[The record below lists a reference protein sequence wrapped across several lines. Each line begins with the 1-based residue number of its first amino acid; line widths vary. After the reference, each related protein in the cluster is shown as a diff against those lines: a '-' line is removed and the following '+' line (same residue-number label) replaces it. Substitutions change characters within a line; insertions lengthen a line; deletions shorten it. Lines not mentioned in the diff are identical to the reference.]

1 MTEQNQIFCQN
12 NFLRKNQNKIY
23 GGFEKSRKA
32 TFYPQNIALFEVTIC
47 DFKQC
52 DIIFTDNALKYLIF
66 LIIIAFNVIC
76 RCRTAVVKKPKKVNI
91 IMNKKLLSERDICTK
106 FITPAIK
113 QAGWNIHTQVREEF
127 SFTDGRI
134 YVRGH
139 LTARGKR
146 KRADYIL
153 YYKPNIPIA
162 IIEAKDNNH
171 SIGAG
176 MQQALDYAAILD
188 IPCVFSSNG
197 DGFIFHDRS
206 TSDAIE
212 KEIGNDQFPS
222 PSELWHIYKKYKGIK
237 TPEQERIASQDYF
250 FDGSGKSP
258 RYYQQIA
265 INRSVE
271 AIAKG
276 ENRILL
282 VMATGTG
289 KTYTAFQIIHR
300 LWKSNTKKRILFLA
314 DRTALI
320 DQPRRNDFKHFKDK
334 MTIIKKTVITRHDGK
349 EMLVSNKKRGIDSSD
364 KAYEIY
370 LGLYQG
376 LTNANEMEDAYKD
389 FSPSF
394 FDLIIVDECH
404 RGSAADDS
412 AWRRILEYFGNA
424 THIGLTATPK
434 ETKDVSNIEYFGD
447 PIYTYSLKQGI
458 SDGFLAPYRVVR
470 IGIDIDLEGWRPP
483 AGYLDKKGDPVEDRI
498 YNRSDFDRI
507 LVVDERR
514 ELVAKKITEFLKGT
528 DRFSKTIVFCQ
539 DIEHA
544 DGMRREIGN
553 ENADLVADNYKYV
566 MKITGDDEEG
576 KRELDNFI
584 DPEQRYPVI
593 ATTSKL
599 MNTGIDAQTCKLIVL
614 DSNIRSMTEFKQI
627 IGRGTRINEEYGK
640 RYFTILDFRN
650 VTDLFSDPDF
660 DGDPVRIKQVHEDED
675 ISAIEAEEETA
686 DAPVADEEDGEEI
699 TEFEDLTGEGNDL
712 PDYPQISEIPFDP
725 PEVNEV
731 PREKIFVN
739 GVDVTVLNSRE
750 MYFDKDGKPI
760 TTSLKDFTRKEI
772 LKEYRSI
779 DDFLRKWGS
788 ADKKEA
794 IIEELREQGI
804 PVDDLLAAVN
814 RECDLFD
821 IICHVAWDMP
831 PLTRKERANNIKKRN
846 YFAKYGESARN
857 VLESLLDKY
866 ADEGIRQIEDINILK
881 VTPFDRLGSPI
892 QIINTFGTK
901 SDYLQAVNELEQ
913 EIYTTGAA

>member
-1 MTEQNQIFCQN
+1 M
-12 NFLRKNQNKIY
+12 
-23 GGFEKSRKA
+23 KA
-32 TFYPQNIALFEVTIC
+32 
-47 DFKQC
+47 
-52 DIIFTDNALKYLIF
+52 
-66 LIIIAFNVIC
+66 
-76 RCRTAVVKKPKKVNI
+76 
-91 IMNKKLLSERDICTK
+91 NKKSLSERDICTK
-106 FITPAIK
+106 FIAPAIK
-113 QAGWNIHTQVREEF
+113 QAGWDIQKQVREEV

-153 YYKPNIPIA
+153 YHKPNIPVA

-171 SIGAG
+171 AIGAG
-176 MQQALDYAAILD
+176 MQQALEYATILD
-188 IPCVFSSNG
+188 IPSVFSSNG
-197 DGFIFHDRS
+197 DGFIFYDK
-206 TSDAIE
+206 TATDAIE
-212 KEIGNDQFPS
+212 KELTNNQFPT
-222 PSELWHIYKKYKGIK
+222 PAELWAIYKKYKGIK
-237 TPEQERIASQDYF
+237 TPEQERVASQDYF

-276 ENRILL
+276 KNRILL

-289 KTYTAFQIIHR
+289 KTYVAFQITHR
-300 LWKSNTKKRILFLA
+300 LWKSNTKKRILFLV

-334 MTIIKKTVITRHDGK
+334 MTIIKKTVITKHDGK
-349 EMLVSNKKRGIDSSD
+349 EVLISNKKRGIDSSD

-394 FDLIIVDECH
+394 FDLVIVDECH

-412 AWRRILEYFGNA
+412 AWRQILEYFSSA

-447 PIYTYSLKQGI
+447 PIYTYSLRQGI

-498 YNRSDFDRI
+498 YNRSDFDRN

-514 ELVAKKITEFLKGT
+514 EIVAKKITEFLKGT
-528 DRFSKTIVFCQ
+528 DRFSKSIVFCQ

-544 DGMRREIGN
+544 NGMRSELSKTN
-553 ENADLVADNYKYV
+553 SDLVKKNYKYI

-576 KRELDNFI
+576 KRELDNFT
-584 DPEQRYPVI
+584 DPEQPYPVI

-614 DSNIRSMTEFKQI
+614 DSNIKSMTEFKQI

-640 RYFTILDFRN
+640 RYFTILDFRS

-660 DGDPVRIKQVHEDED
+660 DGDPVRIKPVSQDED
-675 ISAIEAEEETA
+675 ISGIEAEEEIA
-686 DAPVADEEDGEEI
+686 DIPIIDEEDGEEI
-699 TEFEDLTGEGNDL
+699 TDFEDLSDDASNPL
-712 PDYPQISEIPFDP
+712 DYPEVPEAPFNGP
-725 PEVNEV
+725 GVNEC

-739 GVDVTVLNSRE
+739 GVDVSVLNTRE
-750 MYFDKDGKPI
+750 IYFDKDGKPI
-760 TTSLKDFTRKEI
+760 TMSLKDFTRHQI
-772 LKEYRSI
+772 LSQYQSL
-779 DDFLRKWGS
+779 DDFLRKWS
-788 ADKKEA
+788 KADKKEA
-794 IIEELREQGI
+794 IIEELMEQGI
-804 PVDDLLAAVN
+804 LVDSLLEAVN

-821 IICHVAWDMP
+821 IICHVAYDMP
-831 PLTRKERANNIKKRN
+831 PLTRKERTDNVKKRN
-846 YFAKYGESARN
+846 YFAKYGEIARK
-857 VLESLLDKY
+857 VLESLLNKY

-881 VTPFDRLGSPI
+881 VTPFDRLGSPM
-892 QIINTFGTK
+892 QIIQAFGKK
-901 SDYLQAVNELEQ
+901 SDYLQAVNELEEQ
-913 EIYTTGAA
+913 IYSIEAA

>member
-1 MTEQNQIFCQN
+1 
-12 NFLRKNQNKIY
+12 
-23 GGFEKSRKA
+23 
-32 TFYPQNIALFEVTIC
+32 
-47 DFKQC
+47 
-52 DIIFTDNALKYLIF
+52 
-66 LIIIAFNVIC
+66 
-76 RCRTAVVKKPKKVNI
+76 
-91 IMNKKLLSERDICTK
+91 MNKKSLSERDICTK
-106 FITPAIK
+106 FITPALK
-113 QAGWNIHTQVREEF
+113 NAGWNIQTQVREEF

-153 YYKPNIPIA
+153 YHKPNIPLA
-162 IIEAKDNNH
+162 IIEAKDNTH
-171 SIGAG
+171 AIGAG
-176 MQQALDYAAILD
+176 MQQALEYAEILD

-197 DGFIFHDRS
+197 DGFVFHDR
-206 TSDAIE
+206 TCTGKLE
-212 KEIGNDQFPS
+212 KELTNDQFPT
-222 PSELWHIYKKYKGIK
+222 PADLWAIYIRYKGIQ
-237 TPEQERIASQDYF
+237 TSEQERIASQDYF
-250 FDGSGKSP
+250 FDGSGKTP

-265 INRSVE
+265 INRTVE

-289 KTYTAFQIIHR
+289 KTYIAFQIIHR
-300 LWKSNTKKRILFLA
+300 LWKSGTKKRILFLA

-349 EMLVSNKKRGIDSSD
+349 EVLVSNNKRGIDSSD

-376 LTNANEMEDAYKD
+376 LTNANDMEDAYKD
-389 FSPSF
+389 FSLSF
-394 FDLIIVDECH
+394 FDLVIVDECH

-412 AWRRILEYFGNA
+412 AWRKILEYFGNA
-424 THIGLTATPK
+424 THIGLTATPR
-434 ETKDVSNIEYFGD
+434 ETNEVSNSEYFGD
-447 PIYTYSLKQGI
+447 PIYTYSLRQGI

-483 AGYLDKKGDPVEDRI
+483 SGYLDKKGDPVEDRI
-498 YNRSDFDRI
+498 YNRSDFDRL

-514 ELVAKKITEFLKGT
+514 ELVARKITEFLKGT

-553 ENADLVADNYKYV
+553 ANADLVAANYKYV

-576 KRELDNFI
+576 KRELDNFT
-584 DPEQRYPVI
+584 DPEQPYPVI

-660 DGDPVRIKQVHEDED
+660 DGDPVRIKPVSQDED
-675 ISAIEAEEETA
+675 ISVIEAEEKIA
-686 DAPVADEEDGEEI
+686 DVPIMDEESGEEI
-699 TEFEDLTGEGNDL
+699 TDFEDLTGEGDEDNAP
-712 PDYPQISEIPFDP
+712 PDYPETPDNPPDP
-725 PEVNEV
+725 PEVNE

-750 MYFDKDGKPI
+750 IYFDKDGKPI
-760 TTSLKDFTRKEI
+760 TMSLKDFTRQQI
-772 LKEYRSI
+772 LNQYQSL
-779 DDFLRKWGS
+779 DDFLRKWGAS
-788 ADKKEA
+788 DKKEA
-794 IIEELREQGI
+794 IIEELLEQGI
-804 PVDDLLAAVN
+804 LVDSLLEAVN
-814 RECDLFD
+814 RDCDLFD
-821 IICHVAWDMP
+821 VICHVAWDMP
-831 PLTRKERANNIKKRN
+831 PLTRKERANNVKKRN
-846 YFAKYGESARN
+846 YFAKYGESARK

-881 VTPFDRLGSPI
+881 ITPFDRIGSPI
-892 QIINTFGTK
+892 QIIRSFGEK
-901 SDYLQAVNELEQ
+901 SDYLKAVNELEDQ
-913 EIYTTGAA
+913 IYNTGAA